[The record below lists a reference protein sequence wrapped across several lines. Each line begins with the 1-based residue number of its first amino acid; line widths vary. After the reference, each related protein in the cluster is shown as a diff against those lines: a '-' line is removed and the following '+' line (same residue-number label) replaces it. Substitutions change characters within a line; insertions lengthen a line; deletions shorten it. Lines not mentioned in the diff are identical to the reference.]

1 MTAAPLQQLHA
12 CLDQEISLIKTFT
25 QILEQETQ
33 LLLDAAP
40 TVALTENTAEKN
52 KLADQIAAWDEQRL
66 NLLTTLGYSPNKEGL
81 TTAAEEHPEINAS
94 CQALYQLANQARE
107 LNDGNGQLIKTF
119 MTENQQ
125 ALDTLAR
132 LADPGQ
138 VYDASGRSRPGSKR
152 PKTNI
157 KAG

>member
-1 MTAAPLQQLHA
+1 MTNALQQLHA
-12 CLDQEISLIKTFT
+12 CLNQEITLVKEFT
-25 QILEQETQ
+25 QLLEQEAQ

-40 TVALTENTAEKN
+40 TEALTQNTAEKN
-52 KLADQIAAWDEQRL
+52 RLADQIAAWDEQRL
-66 NLLTTLGYSPNKEGL
+66 SLLTTLGYSPDKDGL
-81 TTAAEEHPEINAS
+81 NAAAAQHANINDS
-94 CQALYQLANQARE
+94 CQTLYQLADNARQ
-107 LNDGNGQLIKTF
+107 LNANNGQLITTF
-119 MTENQQ
+119 MTHNQQ

-138 VYDASGRSRPGSKR
+138 LYDASGRSRPGSKQ